1 MKRKRTDQ
9 LIGPVE
15 LAGGASYSYTTV
27 LCKFSFPPPLFSVSV
42 CVSLLTQG
50 LSPSLSFLVVI
61 FTKCLGK
68 GSACPQVWIRFAQ
81 SLELCLALFALR
93 PVKRVRAS
101 EGISYKTPWS
111 CG

>member
-15 LAGGASYSYTTV
+15 LTGGASYSYTTV
-27 LCKFSFPPPLFSVSV
+27 LSKFSYPPPPFLCLF
-42 CVSLLTQG
+42 VSLCL
-50 LSPSLSFLVVI
+50 LRVSPSLSFLVVI

-93 PVKRVRAS
+93 PVKQVRAS

>member
-27 LCKFSFPPPLFSVSV
+27 LSKFSYLPPPLSVSV

-50 LSPSLSFLVVI
+50 FSLTLFPGGDIYQMSGQRFSLSTGLD
-61 FTKCLGK
+61 
-68 GSACPQVWIRFAQ
+68 
-81 SLELCLALFALR
+81 
-93 PVKRVRAS
+93 
-101 EGISYKTPWS
+101 
-111 CG
+111 

>member
-9 LIGPVE
+9 LISPVE

-27 LCKFSFPPPLFSVSV
+27 LSKFSYPPLSVSV

>member
-27 LCKFSFPPPLFSVSV
+27 LSKFSYPPLSVSV

-50 LSPSLSFLVVI
+50 FTLTLFPGGDIYQMSGQRFSLSTGLD
-61 FTKCLGK
+61 
-68 GSACPQVWIRFAQ
+68 
-81 SLELCLALFALR
+81 
-93 PVKRVRAS
+93 
-101 EGISYKTPWS
+101 
-111 CG
+111 